1 MSSSHLFL
9 KIQLFL
15 LLFSSKRLLL
25 IALRI
30 DRYNPRRKDSQIFLM
45 ISTCTSW
52 IAMPNNGKE
61 LTNREYMP
69 LCVLN
74 TFFALTAIV
83 LNSVTI
89 HAIRKTSSA
98 LLPKSLRV
106 LLLNLAF
113 SDLSVGLVVQ
123 PFYII
128 YLTFSFESQ
137 EGDNLQKMQTLSVV
151 IGIAFVCASILGVLA
166 LIVDR
171 FLAVY
176 LHLRYQEIVTPK
188 RVVSILILIWV
199 ISTIVSLPWITHEY
213 DDFLSTFLNLF
224 LTTCLITIAFLQ
236 CKIYSIVRR
245 HRFQIHA
252 QQVQGSGQTQDE
264 MRTTVTFER
273 HKPSVRGAFHIYL
286 ILLICYLPKIFTEF
300 AMTGM
305 KSDEIFLIILH
316 ESTTTLVFVNSCLN
330 PVIYCWKLRHI
341 RRNIRMILRNIFV
354 RGTGVQAGAE
364 IESWNWRNIINGIE
378 ENTIIE

>member
-1 MSSSHLFL
+1 
-9 KIQLFL
+9 
-15 LLFSSKRLLL
+15 
-25 IALRI
+25 
-30 DRYNPRRKDSQIFLM
+30 
-45 ISTCTSW
+45 
-52 IAMPNNGKE
+52 MPNNGEE
-61 LTNREYMP
+61 LTDHEYIP
-69 LCVLN
+69 LCVMN

-98 LLPKSLRV
+98 FLPKSLRV

-128 YLTFSFESQ
+128 SLTFSFESQ

-188 RVVSILILIWV
+188 RVVSILILSWV
-199 ISTIVSLPWITHEY
+199 ISTIVSLFFIAQEY
-213 DDFLSTFLNLF
+213 RDFLWIFLNVFLATC
-224 LTTCLITIAFLQ
+224 LTTIALLQ

-245 HRFQIHA
+245 HRFQIRA
-252 QQVQGSGQTQDE
+252 QQGNLQTEDE
-264 MRTTVTFER
+264 RRATFER
-273 HKPSVRGAFHIYL
+273 QKSSVRSAFYIYL
-286 ILLICYLPKIFTEF
+286 LLLACYMPYIFTNFVLSKSEERIFKILLPYYTI
-300 AMTGM
+300 
-305 KSDEIFLIILH
+305 
-316 ESTTTLVFVNSCLN
+316 TLMFVNSSLN
-330 PVIYCWKLRHI
+330 PLIYCWKLRHI
-341 RRNIRMILRNIFV
+341 RRTIRMILRNVFV
-354 RGTGVQAGAE
+354 RVTVVQAAVE
-364 IESWNWRNIINGIE
+364 IES
-378 ENTIIE
+378 

>member
-1 MSSSHLFL
+1 MSSSHLVL

-15 LLFSSKRLLL
+15 LLFSSKRLLF

-30 DRYNPRRKDSQIFLM
+30 DRYSPRWKDSQIFLT
-45 ISTCTSW
+45 ISTCTSS

-61 LTNREYMP
+61 LTDREYIP

-98 LLPKSLRV
+98 SLPKTLRV

-113 SDLSVGLVVQ
+113 SDVSVGLVVQ

-128 YLTFSFESQ
+128 YLTFLFESQ
-137 EGDNLQKMQTLSVV
+137 EGDSFHIIETLYLVTEML
-151 IGIAFVCASILGVLA
+151 FLCASILGVLV
-166 LIVDR
+166 LSVDR
-171 FLAVY
+171 FLAVF

-188 RVVSILILIWV
+188 RVVSILILSWV

-213 DDFLSTFLNLF
+213 HDFLSIFLNLF
-224 LTTCLITIAFLQ
+224 LITCLITIAFLQ
-236 CKIYSIVRR
+236 CKIHSIVRR
-245 HRFQIHA
+245 HRFQIHS

-264 MRTTVTFER
+264 MRTTFQR
-273 HKPSVRGAFHIYL
+273 HKPSARGAFHIYL
-286 ILLICYLPKIFTEF
+286 ILLICYLPKIFTLF
-300 AMTGM
+300 AMTGI
-305 KSDEIFLIILH
+305 KSEEIFLMILQQ
-316 ESTTTLVFVNSCLN
+316 STTTLVFVNSCLN
-330 PVIYCWKLRHI
+330 PLIYCWKLRHI
-341 RRNIRMILRNIFV
+341 RRTIRMTLRNVFF
-354 RGTGVQAGAE
+354 RGTVVHAAVE
-364 IESWNWRNIINGIE
+364 TES
-378 ENTIIE
+378 